1 MKNLITTTALALALT
16 AAPAFADT
24 PLIAPGATALSL
36 SAEGET
42 TATPDMATIS
52 FGVQTQAKTAAD
64 ALKANNA
71 RMTAVLAALKAS
83 GIAARDIQ
91 TSNLNLNPQYTYGSN
106 QPPVL
111 NGYQA
116 SDQISVK
123 IEDLAQTGPTIDAVV
138 KAGINQI
145 DSINFGLKDESAALD
160 TARKNAVATL
170 SQRAQLYTAATGMHL
185 SRLVAIEEGA
195 PQSIGPRP
203 VYAMAR
209 MAVPSAA
216 PTPVESG
223 ELKLSVTVSATYELT
238 K

>member
-1 MKNLITTTALALALT
+1 MKYLATTAIAAALLAG
-16 AAPAFADT
+16 PAFAET

-52 FGVQTQAKTAAD
+52 FGVQTQAKTAAE
-64 ALKANNA
+64 ALRANNV
-71 RMTAVLAALKAS
+71 RMTAVLAALKSA
-83 GIAARDIQ
+83 GIAIKDIQ
-91 TSNLNLNPQYTYGSN
+91 TSNLNLSPQYTYANN

-116 SDQISVK
+116 SDQVSVK
-123 IEDLAQTGPTIDAVV
+123 IEDVAQTGPTVDAVV
-138 KAGINQI
+138 KAGVNQI
-145 DSINFGLKDESAALD
+145 DSINFGLKNENAALD
-160 TARKNAVATL
+160 AARQNAVATL
-170 SQRAQLYTAATGMHL
+170 AQRAQLYAAATGMHI

-195 PQSIGPRP
+195 PESIAPRP

-209 MAVPSAA
+209 MAVPAEA
-216 PTPVESG
+216 HTPVESG
-223 ELKLSVTVSATYELT
+223 ELKLSVTVSATYELA